1 VTDPKSLDALS
12 TIRDFIRW
20 GSSEF
25 NRQEL
30 TFGHG
35 FASAFDEAKYLTL
48 HQLTLPLDWPD
59 DYLDCRLTEGERKQ
73 VIEILQQRVNS
84 RQPVAY
90 ITRESWFCG
99 LKFYVDERVLVPRS
113 PIAELIANH
122 FEPWID
128 STQLHSILDLCTGS
142 GCIAIASQYMFEQA
156 EVFASD
162 VSLDALD
169 VARIN
174 CREHDLSEQL
184 TLYHSDLFDSI
195 PAQQFDVIVSNPPY
209 VDAEDMA
216 ALNKE
221 FQFEPDIGLAAGDD
235 GLALVDRI
243 LSDAAEYLSEH
254 GVLFIEVG
262 NSQTAMMKKYTFLP
276 MTWIDF
282 EFGGSGVCCIH
293 QQDLKQQQSKIDAI
307 NKHEKNT

>member
-1 VTDPKSLDALS
+1 MTNAESLHALS

-25 NRQEL
+25 SRHEL

-35 FASAFDEAKYLTL
+35 FASAFDEAKYLIL
-48 HQLTLPLDWPD
+48 HLLSLPLDWPD
-59 DYLDCRLTEGERKQ
+59 DYLDCRLTDSERKQ
-73 VIEILQQRVNS
+73 VIEVLQQRVNS

-128 STQLHSILDLCTGS
+128 STQVHSILDLCTGS
-142 GCIAIASQYMFEQA
+142 GCIAIASQYMFEQC

-162 VSLDALD
+162 ISADALE

-174 CREHDLSEQL
+174 CRDHGLSEQL
-184 TLYHSDLFDSI
+184 TLYQSDLFESI
-195 PAQQFDVIVSNPPY
+195 PPRQFDVIVSNPPY

-216 ALNKE
+216 VLSEE

-243 LSDAAEYLSEH
+243 LSDAGGYLNEA

-262 NSQTAMMKKYTFLP
+262 NSQAAMMEKYTFLP
-276 MTWIDF
+276 MTWINF
-282 EFGGSGVCCIH
+282 EFGGTGVCCIH
-293 QQDLKQQQSKIDAI
+293 QKDLKQQQANI
-307 NKHEKNT
+307 EKVQ

>member
-1 VTDPKSLDALS
+1 VADPKSLDALS

-25 NRQEL
+25 NRHEL

-35 FASAFDEAKYLTL
+35 FAAAFDEAKYLTL
-48 HQLTLPLDWPD
+48 HRLALPLDWAD
-59 DYLDCRLTEGERKQ
+59 DYFDCTLTEDERKQ
-73 VIEILQQRVNS
+73 VIEILQQRVSS

-113 PIAELIANH
+113 PIAELITSH

-128 STQLHSILDLCTGS
+128 STQVHSILDLCTGS

-162 VSLDALD
+162 LSLDALD

-174 CREHDLSEQL
+174 IHEHDLSEQL

-195 PAQQFDVIVSNPPY
+195 PAQKFDVIVSNPPY

-216 ALNKE
+216 ALTKE
-221 FQFEPDIGLAAGDD
+221 FQFEPNIGLAAGDD

-243 LSDAAEYLSEH
+243 LSNAAEYLSEQ

-262 NSQTAMMKKYTFLP
+262 NSQAAMMEKYTFLP

-282 EFGGSGVCCIH
+282 EFGGTGVCCI
-293 QQDLKQQQSKIDAI
+293 QQKDLIQQQSKIDAI